1 MQSRK
6 TINVVCA
13 IIEKGGKILAAKRGD
28 SQPHAGFWEFPGG
41 KIDPGED
48 AQKAIIRE
56 IREELGTGI
65 SIQAQ
70 LPPATFDY
78 PDKTV
83 TLIPFICTAAGSE
96 APKALEHAEIRWV
109 DKREAHGL
117 AWLPPDAAVLKNF
130 LKRNR

>member
-6 TINVVCA
+6 TISVVCA
-13 IIEKGGKILAAKRGD
+13 IIEKDGKILAAKRSD
-28 SQPHAGFWEFPGG
+28 AQSHAGFWEFPGG

-48 AQKAIIRE
+48 AQEAIIRE
-56 IREELGTGI
+56 IREELGTDV

-70 LPPATFDY
+70 LPQATFDY

-83 TLIPFICTAAGSE
+83 TLIPFVCATSSE

-117 AWLPPDAAVLKNF
+117 AWLPPDVAVLKNY
-130 LKRNR
+130 LTGC

>member
-6 TINVVCA
+6 TISVVCA
-13 IIEKGGKILAAKRGD
+13 IIEKDGTILAAKRGGD
-28 SQPHAGFWEFPGG
+28 QPHAGFWEFPGG

-65 SIQAQ
+65 SVQAQ
-70 LPPATFDY
+70 LPAATFDY

-83 TLIPFICTAAGSE
+83 TLIPFICTVGSE
-96 APKALEHAEIRWV
+96 APKPLEHAEIRWV
-109 DKREAHGL
+109 DKREAHRL
-117 AWLPPDAAVLKNF
+117 AWLPPDVAVLKNY
-130 LKRNR
+130 LTGC